1 MCIGECL
8 FCFLKCFWLFQ
19 IVDIV
24 VSKEAKFGD
33 FVGPR

>member
-1 MCIGECL
+1 VFVLLLEM
-8 FCFLKCFWLFQ
+8 FFWLLQ